1 MKPPIIGGGR
11 RELNVTCPA
20 CNYNCMLPPSAIMRN
35 QFFCSGCGKQLDLK
49 MLLRQMA
56 GDSPGPGVGLGA
68 RNDRESRYKSAR
80 KAANRR

>member
-1 MKPPIIGGGR
+1 MKSPVMGGGR
-11 RELNVTCPA
+11 RELNVTCPG
-20 CNYNCMLPPSAIMRN
+20 CNYTCMLPPSAIMRN

-49 MLLRQMA
+49 QLLRAMS
-56 GDSPGPGVGLGA
+56 GDGPSPTLGA